1 MKYDLVADMLF
12 VYNPF
17 ASDGQAAKFW
27 KKARLRYSFLPDNP
41 IDITKK
47 NIREIIIKKKPK
59 VVVIAGGDGTVNNVC
74 TIVSQLQAKPILSII
89 PMGYGNALAHCL
101 GVENLDKAVSVLLKK
116 TKQVTI
122 DLMKTNIENH
132 KIGVFNMSV
141 GFDAR
146 IVYNRQTTRYI
157 GFRSYVLSAIRS
169 LIDHN
174 ERKITLVIDDNVTIT
189 AHASSLVIA
198 NCPIIGQN
206 YVISSDAKLNDGLL
220 ECTLFSTKY
229 AYITN
234 LRLRGFK
241 HPLYSELGKVR
252 FKANHV
258 KIEGEPFVQIDGDPV
273 VYTSGIEVGIMPQQV
288 TFLRNDDKEIMQEY
302 LPFIT

>member
-1 MKYDLVADMLF
+1 MKNDLVKDMLF

-17 ASDGQAAKFW
+17 ASDGQAAKLW
-27 KKARLRYSFLPDNP
+27 KRTCLRYSFLPSDP
-41 IDITKK
+41 VDVTQK
-47 NIREIIIKKKPK
+47 NIADIIIKKKPK
-59 VVVIAGGDGTVNNVC
+59 VVVIAGGDGTINRVC
-74 TIVSQLQAKPILSII
+74 KIVSQLSVKPLLSII
-89 PMGYGNALAHCL
+89 PMGYGNALAYCL
-101 GVENLDKAVSVLLKK
+101 GVETIDKAISVLLRNS
-116 TKQVTI
+116 QHVTI
-122 DLMKTNIENH
+122 DLMKTNIKDHE
-132 KIGVFNMSV
+132 IGVFNMSV

-206 YVISSDAKLNDGLL
+206 YIIAPDAKLNDGVL

-234 LRLRGFK
+234 LRLKGFR
-241 HPLYSELGKVR
+241 HPLYSELGKMR
-252 FKANHV
+252 FKANRI
-258 KIEGEPFVQIDGDPV
+258 KIKGEPFVQIDGDPV
-273 VYTSGIEVGIMPQQV
+273 VHTNEIEVGIMPQQV
-288 TFLRNDDKEIMQEY
+288 TFLRNEDKEIMQEY
-302 LPFIT
+302 LPFIS